1 MKPMSE
7 PPGPKRLKLNCEGP
21 LSNFAVKLKLR
32 RYTKVDYKGHYK
44 TCAVVA
50 NGGWGSLPGLFAHSV
65 PVDIRLLLCLLC
77 SAKPEALFLACSA
90 GFGFEAG
97 EIRIH
102 SLEYT
107 GVAVIWS
114 PDKQTVR

>member
-1 MKPMSE
+1 
-7 PPGPKRLKLNCEGP
+7 
-21 LSNFAVKLKLR
+21 
-32 RYTKVDYKGHYK
+32 
-44 TCAVVA
+44 
-50 NGGWGSLPGLFAHSV
+50 
-65 PVDIRLLLCLLC
+65 
-77 SAKPEALFLACSA
+77 LFLACSA